1 VKEELIDINIPAGV
15 GSGMKLTM
23 QGYGNSVLNGISG
36 DLHINRRD

>member
-23 QGYGNSVLNGISG
+23 QGYGNQY
-36 DLHINRRD
+36 

>member
-23 QGYGNSVLNGISG
+23 QGYMEIQY
-36 DLHINRRD
+36 